1 MTFTLVKKNIGYYWK
16 LQLGI
21 GSRRRRRRRRRRVE
35 GLIQLNLRWQSHENY
50 LPKVAIF
57 QC

>member
-1 MTFTLVKKNIGYYWK
+1 MTFTLVNKNIGYYWK

-21 GSRRRRRRRRRRVE
+21 ESRRRRRRRVE
-35 GLIQLNLRWQSHENY
+35 RLIQLNLRWQSHENY